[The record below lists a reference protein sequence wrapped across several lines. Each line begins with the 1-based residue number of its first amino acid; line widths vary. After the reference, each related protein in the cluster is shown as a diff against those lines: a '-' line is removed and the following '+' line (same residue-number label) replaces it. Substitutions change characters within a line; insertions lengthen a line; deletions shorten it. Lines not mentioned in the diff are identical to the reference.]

1 MKRQLVWAVRV
12 AVGLS
17 ILAFL
22 ASRLDFSALS
32 LRMDQRSLLGGA
44 GGVLFLLLAQALSAE
59 RWRVLLGKSA
69 PAWLYLWKLYAIG
82 AFFSLF
88 LPTAVGGDAV
98 RAAAAMRSL
107 PRGGS
112 ILASVLIDRAL
123 GVAALV
129 VYAIAGTMLM
139 PQAAAVVREAWH
151 WETGADQ
158 LGMIVLL
165 AAAAVAA
172 AWIVVKR
179 RPRLSGMLGDAFLLC
194 RSLMADPR
202 ALFSAVM
209 LAFLVQGAYIAAW
222 VVVARGLGLDIPL
235 MFFLFAVPVVSLASM
250 LPVTLAGIGVREG
263 AWVLLF
269 GSLGLPAVNAVAY
282 GLFYFMCVIIVGA
295 IGGGLFMVFGT
306 GYPQSEVEAQ

>member
-1 MKRQLVWAVRV
+1 MKRQLVWSARV

-22 ASRLDFSALS
+22 ASRLDFSTLS
-32 LRMDQRSLLGGA
+32 LRMDQRALWGGA
-44 GGVLFLLLAQALSAE
+44 GGVAFLLLAQALSAE
-59 RWRVLLGKSA
+59 RWRILLGKSA

-112 ILASVLIDRAL
+112 ILASVLMDRAL

-129 VYAIAGTMLM
+129 VYAVVGTTLM
-139 PQAAAVVREAWH
+139 PQAAAVVREAWQ
-151 WETGADQ
+151 WKTGAFQ
-158 LGMIVLL
+158 IGMVVLL
-165 AAAAVAA
+165 AAAAVAV

-179 RPRLSGMLGDAFLLC
+179 RPRLSGMLEDAFLLL
-194 RSLMADPR
+194 RSLIADPR
-202 ALFSAVM
+202 ALFSAVV

-222 VVVARGLGLDIPL
+222 VVVAWGLGLDIPL

-263 AWVLLF
+263 AWVLLL

-282 GLFYFMCVIIVGA
+282 GLFYFMCVIIVGV
-295 IGGGLFMVFGT
+295 IGGALFMVFGT